1 MKRMMIFLTI
11 ALLAAATVFAGNP
24 DSKRGKRGMR
34 GLDLTEEQRSQIADL
49 KLNLQK
55 EMTTVRA
62 EVAKIRAELKL
73 AMIADSFDEGKVKNL
88 HGKLSD
94 LRSEMSLKRL
104 MNKRAVRDLLTPEQ
118 RKKFD
123 MRILSE
129 RGKRGGKKGKG
140 LRGGKR
146 FKRGMQGQQ
155 APESRLMEGEAGES
169 EYSEI

>member
-1 MKRMMIFLTI
+1 MKRMIIFLMV
-11 ALLAAATVFAGNP
+11 ALLAAATAFAGNP
-24 DSKRGKRGMR
+24 DTKRGKRGMR

-62 EVAKIRAELKL
+62 EVAQIRAELKL
-73 AMIADSFDEGKVKNL
+73 AMIADRFDEGKVKNL

-94 LRSEMSLKRL
+94 LRSEMSLKKL
-104 MNKRAVRDLLTPEQ
+104 MNKRAVRDLLTPDQ

-140 LRGGKR
+140 MRSGKR
-146 FKRGMQGQQ
+146 LKRGMKGQK
-155 APESRLMEGEAGES
+155 APETGLMEGAENES

>member
-1 MKRMMIFLTI
+1 MKRMIIFLMV
-11 ALLAAATVFAGNP
+11 ALLVAATAFAGNP
-24 DSKRGKRGMR
+24 ETKRGKRGMK

-49 KLNLQK
+49 KLSMQK
-55 EMTTVRA
+55 EMITVRA
-62 EVAKIRAELKL
+62 EVAKVRAELKL
-73 AMIADSFDEGKVKNL
+73 AMVADNFDEGKVKSL

-94 LRSEMSLKRL
+94 LRSEMSLKKL

-140 LRGGKR
+140 MRGGKR
-146 FKRGMQGQQ
+146 FKRGMKGQQ
-155 APESRLMEGEAGES
+155 APETGLMEGAENEA